1 MIKLE
6 LFYNS
11 EVDNETEKLAQ
22 KLKEKFA
29 DKVDIFLRD
38 TTKDQIP
45 ENYGIINP
53 PAAVIDGRQ
62 KIKIEGHEEFEKLIM
77 KAIF

>member
-29 DKVDIFLRD
+29 DKIDVFLKD

-62 KIKIEGHEEFEKLIM
+62 KIKIEGHEEFEKLVM